1 MNEIQ
6 HKIYITFN
14 QGTTKFIFP
23 GQPGEKYFSLRETKK
38 NQVFEDGLSLKSLVV
53 ILVLIFGTWA
63 HKSQPLLDIYPIPAF
78 LISCLKGL
86 LWVGY
91 NFDATRVS

>member
-23 GQPGEKYFSLRETKK
+23 GQPGEKYFSLGKTKK

-53 ILVLIFGTWA
+53 ILVLIFGT
-63 HKSQPLLDIYPIPAF
+63 
-78 LISCLKGL
+78 
-86 LWVGY
+86 
-91 NFDATRVS
+91 